1 MKKTRAQVNRSTRSA
16 PRVAPVVS
24 IKSAPTMPR
33 LPQQPAAQRKLAMLD
48 RQAIRDFLERCSE
61 LAKLCTQNG
70 WVDNDTLT
78 FEVRSFNVDEAIVT
92 VFFDEVIKEGSGSP
106 VDRVACFG
114 KLRVLRDGEGAFVAA
129 EII

>member
-1 MKKTRAQVNRSTRSA
+1 MKKSRAQLSRSTRSA
-16 PRVAPVVS
+16 ARVTAISP
-24 IKSAPTMPR
+24 IKSPPSSS
-33 LPQQPAAQRKLAMLD
+33 PQKQTSPKRLAMLD
-48 RQAIRDFLERCSE
+48 RQAIRDYLERCSE

-70 WVDNDTLT
+70 WVDNESLT

-92 VFFDEVIKEGSGSP
+92 VFFDEVIKQGAGSP

-114 KLRVLRDGEGAFVAA
+114 KLRVLRDGEGMFVAA